1 MKNLLER
8 LKPEV
13 RLKLELN
20 RDKYES
26 SVDRIFVKLS
36 SELFYDNLSMSTI
49 GSIYTF
55 AEVDLIKTSVWDL
68 KYGDNILNLKDDD

>member
-13 RLKLELN
+13 KLQLESN
-20 RDKYES
+20 RDRYS
-26 SVDRIFVKLS
+26 TSVDKILVTLS
-36 SELFYDNLSMSTI
+36 SEYFYDNLSLGTI

-55 AEVDLIKTSVWDL
+55 ADIDLIKTSVWDL
-68 KYGDNILNLKDDD
+68 KYGDNILNERDD

>member
-13 RLKLELN
+13 RLKLESN
-20 RDKYES
+20 RERYES
-26 SVDRIFVKLS
+26 SIDRIYLKLS
-36 SELFYDNLSMSTI
+36 SELFYENLSISTI

-68 KYGDNILNLKDDD
+68 KYGDNILNERDD

>member
-13 RLKLELN
+13 RLKLESN
-20 RDKYES
+20 RERYES
-26 SVDRIFVKLS
+26 SIDRIYLKLS
-36 SELFYDNLSMSTI
+36 SELFYENLSMSTI

-68 KYGDNILNLKDDD
+68 KYGDNILNERDD

>member
-8 LKPEV
+8 LKPEI

-20 RDKYES
+20 RDEYES

-68 KYGDNILNLKDDD
+68 KYGDNILNERDDD